1 MKQFYFPLTDY
12 YISVQEGECMM
23 NCLECLKKN
32 QKLVCY
38 VGGLATAYIGKKLL
52 GSSSVRNA
60 CVSTLAKGMT
70 LQKEVESYVQNIKDE
85 AQDLCYDAAAEAA
98 ASEEKDAE

>member
-1 MKQFYFPLTDY
+1 
-12 YISVQEGECMM
+12 M
-23 NCLECLKKN
+23 NCWDCLKKN

-52 GSSSVRNA
+52 ASTKVRSA

-70 LQKEVESYVQNIKDE
+70 LQKDVESYVQNIKDE
-85 AQDLCYDAAAEAA
+85 AQDLCYDAAVEAA
-98 ASEEKDAE
+98 NAAEEKDAE